1 MFLRGFNLGVEFTG
15 GRVMEFSTQQPVSVG
30 EARRAVEDAGF
41 PTAVVQQA
49 EGDIAVR
56 TARIDDDELESIR
69 SSLAEVGGDA
79 TLSSDNLIGPTLGS
93 ELRTKAL
100 IALGIALLA
109 QLAYLA
115 VRFRWTFAAATV
127 LAMLHD
133 VLIVV
138 GIFAWLGKP
147 IDGVFLAAALTIIGV
162 SVNDSVVT
170 MDRVRETWAANRN
183 RPLRQ
188 VVNQAVIATMP
199 RTINTGLGAFF
210 ILGALTVLGGRSL
223 TDFALALLIGL
234 FVGTYSSA
242 FVAAPLMML
251 FEKRNSTPPPMP
263 KRTTA
268 PPASSRRRPSGS
280 RPVARPV
287 GVAREGGTV

>member
-1 MFLRGFNLGVEFTG
+1 
-15 GRVMEFSTQQPVSVG
+15 
-30 EARRAVEDAGF
+30 
-41 PTAVVQQA
+41 
-49 EGDIAVR
+49 
-56 TARIDDDELESIR
+56 
-69 SSLAEVGGDA
+69 
-79 TLSSDNLIGPTLGS
+79 
-93 ELRTKAL
+93 
-100 IALGIALLA
+100 
-109 QLAYLA
+109 
-115 VRFRWTFAAATV
+115 
-127 LAMLHD
+127 MLHD

-170 MDRVRETWAANRN
+170 MDRIRETWAANRN
-183 RPLRQ
+183 RPLPQ

-251 FEKRNSTPPPMP
+251 LEQRNAAPPPMP
-263 KRTTA
+263 KRKAA
-268 PPASSRRRPSGS
+268 PVASSRRRPSGQ

-287 GVAREGGTV
+287 GVNRQGGTV

>member
-1 MFLRGFNLGVEFTG
+1 
-15 GRVMEFSTQQPVSVG
+15 
-30 EARRAVEDAGF
+30 
-41 PTAVVQQA
+41 VQQA

-210 ILGALTVLGGRSL
+210 ILGALTVLG
-223 TDFALALLIGL
+223 
-234 FVGTYSSA
+234 SS
-242 FVAAPLMML
+242 
-251 FEKRNSTPPPMP
+251 T
-263 KRTTA
+263 
-268 PPASSRRRPSGS
+268 RPSGWPS
-280 RPVARPV
+280 ARPAWASCSATT
-287 GVAREGGTV
+287 G